1 MFDDSKEAI
10 KYIVSQYGTEILYD
24 SKRLCSLVMDLVCLN
39 NKERNILK
47 IAINAK
53 IPIKLAKIKKD
64 NEDKELIISQCK
76 LTLYEDYGIE
86 KKWADFAVYCF
97 AYALDLNTTDLIKP
111 DVMLANIVRQMLNS

>member
-10 KYIVSQYGTEILYD
+10 KYIVNQYGTEILYD

-53 IPIKLAKIKKD
+53 IPVKLAKIKKD
-64 NEDKELIISQCK
+64 DDYKESIISQCK

-86 KKWADFAVYCF
+86 KNWANFAVDCF
-97 AYALDLNTTDLIKP
+97 AYALGLDATDLIKP
-111 DVMLANIVRQMLNS
+111 DIMLANIVRQMLNS

>member
-53 IPIKLAKIKKD
+53 IPIKLAKIRKD
-64 NEDKELIISQCK
+64 NKDKELIISQCK
-76 LTLYEDYGIE
+76 LTLYEDYGI
-86 KKWADFAVYCF
+86 KKNWSDFAVDCF
-97 AYALDLNTTDLIKP
+97 TYALDLDATDSIKP
-111 DVMLANIVRQMLNS
+111 DIMLANIVRQMLNS